1 VCDSPQAPLAGYD
14 CAIDRFVTHHCGKF
28 CRGRLVGMIELG
40 LPFETGDDDDGKRD
54 DYCDNDDA

>member
-1 VCDSPQAPLAGYD
+1 MV
-14 CAIDRFVTHHCGKF
+14 
-28 CRGRLVGMIELG
+28 ELG